1 MNIDIDKA
9 YAVNTLLKIYEKFG
23 GDGVLIRETEH
34 GYHVKVPVDCT
45 EENFIYCI
53 VIRHEFDDRNR
64 IAMDILRLSV
74 YPFELAFDV
83 VFDVKLRDQKYKIKG
98 KWYTLKEY
106 LALRG
111 LI

>member
-9 YAVNTLLKIYEKFG
+9 YAINVLLKIYEKFG
-23 GDGVLIRETEH
+23 ENALIRETEH
-34 GYHVKVPVDCT
+34 GYHVKIPIECSV
-45 EENFIYCI
+45 ENFIYCL
-53 VIRHEFDDRNR
+53 VVRMEFDDRNR

-83 VFDVKLRDQKYKIKG
+83 VFDVKLKDHKYKIKG
-98 KWYTLKEY
+98 KWYNLRQY

-111 LI
+111 LS

>member
-9 YAVNTLLKIYEKFG
+9 YAINTLLKIYEKFG
-23 GDGVLIRETEH
+23 DNAYIRETEH
-34 GYHVKVPVDCT
+34 GYHLKIPILCSL
-45 EENFIYCI
+45 ENFIYCL
-53 VIRHEFDDRNR
+53 VVRREFDDRNR
-64 IAMDILRLSV
+64 ITMDILRLSS

-83 VFDVKLRDQKYKIKG
+83 VFDVKLKDQKYKIKG

-106 LALRG
+106 LAMRG

>member
-9 YAVNTLLKIYEKFG
+9 YAINTLIRIYERFR
-23 GDGVLIRETEH
+23 DNAEIRETEH
-34 GYHVKVPVDCT
+34 GYHIRIPLECT
-45 EENFIYCI
+45 QENFIYCL
-53 VIRHEFDDRNR
+53 VIRREFDDRNR

-74 YPFELAFDV
+74 YPFDLAFDV
-83 VFDVKLRDQKYKIKG
+83 VFDVKLKDQKYKLKG
-98 KWYTLKEY
+98 KWYNLKEY

>member
-9 YAVNTLLKIYEKFG
+9 YAINTLIRIYERFR
-23 GDGVLIRETEH
+23 DNAEIRETEH
-34 GYHVKVPVDCT
+34 GYHIRIPLECT
-45 EENFIYCI
+45 QENFIYCL
-53 VIRHEFDDRNR
+53 VIRREFDDRNR

-74 YPFELAFDV
+74 YPFDLAFDV
-83 VFDVKLRDQKYKIKG
+83 VFDVKLKDQKYKIKG
-98 KWYTLKEY
+98 KWYNLKEY